1 MSPQHVIL
9 PALASI
15 AQHTRLK
22 NSSSF
27 NAVMFLHYRDLYQK
41 YRKGWRMISATLFWL
56 KMKEY
61 EKRMHECYITEMLN
75 PDKDNYNE
83 PYIIK

>member
-1 MSPQHVIL
+1 MYNILL

-22 NSSSF
+22 NSSHF
-27 NAVMFLHYRDLYQK
+27 NTVMFIHYRSLYQK
-41 YRKGWRMISATLFWL
+41 YRKGWRMISATLAWF

-61 EKRMHECYITEMLN
+61 EKRMNDCAITEMLN
-75 PDKDNYNE
+75 PDKDNYHE
-83 PYIIK
+83 PFIIQ